1 MRSDPS
7 NRRYYGGII
16 PCLRCDR
23 HFYSWDRRQNR
34 LCQSCRE
41 FLDTMPSEED
51 SYTPPKRRHRP
62 LDD

>member
-1 MRSDPS
+1 MSSNPS
-7 NRRYYGGII
+7 NRRFYAGLTT
-16 PCLRCDR
+16 CLRCDR

-34 LCQSCRE
+34 LCQDCRE
-41 FLDTMPSEED
+41 YLDRMPSDED

>member
-1 MRSDPS
+1 MSSNPA
-7 NRRYYGGII
+7 NRRFYGGVTT
-16 PCLRCDR
+16 CLRCDR

-41 FLDTMPSEED
+41 FLDTMPSEEE